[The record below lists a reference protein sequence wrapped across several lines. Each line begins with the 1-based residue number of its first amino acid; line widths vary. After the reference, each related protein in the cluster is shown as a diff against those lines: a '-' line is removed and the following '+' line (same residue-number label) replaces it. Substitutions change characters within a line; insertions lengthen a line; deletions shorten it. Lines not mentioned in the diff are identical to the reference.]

1 MDNDYVLFRSGK
13 SPEPRD
19 KVPSG
24 EVVVR
29 PARRQYEGEDVALVR
44 NAEWVAD
51 YREDVILRSKHCP
64 LVRVE
69 DAVDVARY
77 LREHEERVFVAR
89 ELFEQEED

>member
-1 MDNDYVLFRSGK
+1 MSGARS
-13 SPEPRD
+13 
-19 KVPSG
+19 
-24 EVVVR
+24 
-29 PARRQYEGEDVALVR
+29 EGDGGRAKAHRTTNVSSMTGSEDVALVR